1 MKRGRGKTLT
11 SRWPVVITVA
21 AALIVVVASVA
32 YVAEKDLGGSSP
44 STPALGPGIHISVD
58 TSSAA
63 LLSSLPLSAEFAN
76 VTVQIFSFVPG
87 TAGYTAVN
95 LTGANLSSNP
105 YLEELFQGT
114 PNSAGVVAGNLSYV
128 FYALDHAWLSTMS
141 PMTQTVSLQLYATLA
156 VTQNG
161 LTEQY
166 TYFNNIPFNPRAP
179 PLDFSTDV
187 SFPSHPT
194 FAGPVI
200 LATATSVPAV
210 VPAERPPLTCDPG
223 YYWDPKNTTYI
234 PSGDVPLAIA
244 NATDAPSGAGVT
256 YGISYA
262 DSALELS
269 FTSATEWSN
278 YSAYSGLQMSEAPSW
293 SGNDTSYQGG
303 LYSGDSLSGAT
314 PTMIGLGGAELT
326 VTNYQ
331 EAYVWGTYPNC
342 HQEWLDKTSTN
353 VQLDGFANGASFDFI
368 TPSLPAYFG
377 SLLSDMTDW
386 SPLTTQQLQYGGAGV
401 QFYSVIETATGYN
414 NAQDAEM
421 QAETAFT
428 ALDFALGAALLVC
441 DVLNLIPGFDEADS
455 APQAMVIL
463 GDVAG
468 VASDLMSLFSTVSFS
483 TTEHTSVEQF
493 AVQVANGGVHDNLE
507 ATFYAASTAEQL
519 TIGSSS
525 YYPDMPLIYVD
536 AT

>member
-1 MKRGRGKTLT
+1 MT
-11 SRWPVVITVA
+11 SRRALGKWAAFVSVALAVILVA
-21 AALIVVVASVA
+21 ATTSYLESRRT
-32 YVAEKDLGGSSP
+32 SSP
-44 STPALGPGIHISVD
+44 SAPPVGPGIQVSIDPVSISSLAV
-58 TSSAA
+58 SAA
-63 LLSSLPLSAEFAN
+63 SALAN
-76 VTVQIFSFVPG
+76 VTVQVFTFVPG

-105 YLEELFQGT
+105 YLDELFQGVPSST
-114 PNSAGVVAGNLSYV
+114 GVVSGNLSYG
-128 FYALDHAWLSTMS
+128 FYALDRVWLSVMS

-161 LTEQY
+161 VTDQY
-166 TYFNNIPFNPRAP
+166 TYFNNLPYNPRAP
-179 PLDFSTDV
+179 PTVFSASV

-194 FAGPVI
+194 FTGPAITTASV
-200 LATATSVPAV
+200 ATSLT
-210 VPAERPPLTCDPG
+210 PAERPPPSCDPG

-234 PSGDVPLAIA
+234 SNGDVPLAIG
-244 NATDAPSGAGVT
+244 NATEAPSGAGIT
-256 YGISYA
+256 YGISYT

-278 YSAYSGLQMSEAPSW
+278 YTAYSGLQMSEAPSW
-293 SGNDTSYQGG
+293 SGNDTTFQGG
-303 LYSGDSLSGAT
+303 LYTGGSNSGGT

-326 VTNYQ
+326 VWNYQ

-353 VQLDGFANGASFDFI
+353 VQLNGFENGASFDFI
-368 TPSLPAYFG
+368 SPSLPAYFG
-377 SLLSDMTDW
+377 SLLSDMVDW
-386 SPLTTQQLQYGGAGV
+386 TPLSTQQLDYGGAGV

-421 QAETAFT
+421 QAENAFT

-441 DVLNLIPGFDEADS
+441 DVLNVIPGFDEVDS
-455 APQAMVIL
+455 APQALTIL
-463 GDVAG
+463 ADVAG
-468 VASDLMSLFSTVSFS
+468 VADDLMSLFSTVSFS

-493 AVQVANGGVHDNLE
+493 QVNVNNGGAHDNLG
-507 ATFYAASTAEQL
+507 ATFYAASTGEQL

-525 YYPDMPLIYVD
+525 YYPNMPLLYVD